1 LGLSSSRPSIRLIVS
16 GQARTSIRMFTVPG
30 ERNPTLNNLTFN
42 SSKKESYIM
51 DDEIDP
57 GKIAETA
64 IGVFIGLMAFKIVKI
79 IIKGLC
85 E

>member
-1 LGLSSSRPSIRLIVS
+1 MPIR
-16 GQARTSIRMFTVPG
+16 TFTDIG
-30 ERNPTLNNLTFN
+30 ERPRLKQPHFQH
-42 SSKKESYIM
+42 KESPIM

>member
-1 LGLSSSRPSIRLIVS
+1 MKNGISFWMTCFLAACMLASCGRTDDKPAVSGLSKMICD
-16 GQARTSIRMFTVPG
+16 
-30 ERNPTLNNLTFN
+30 
-42 SSKKESYIM
+42 ESFQNIM

>member
-1 LGLSSSRPSIRLIVS
+1 MKAECGAKVVFRGILPPNTSVFNRSRHHPHIDFPLIC
-16 GQARTSIRMFTVPG
+16 TVF
-30 ERNPTLNNLTFN
+30 LH
-42 SSKKESYIM
+42 
-51 DDEIDP
+51 DEIDP

>member
-1 LGLSSSRPSIRLIVS
+1 MSIR
-16 GQARTSIRMFTVPG
+16 TFTVLG
-30 ERNPTLNNLTFN
+30 ERNSATNNRIFN
-42 SSKKESYIM
+42 SNKKESHIM
-51 DDEIDP
+51 DDELDP

>member
-1 LGLSSSRPSIRLIVS
+1 MP
-16 GQARTSIRMFTVPG
+16 IRMFTVIA
-30 ERNPTLNNLTFN
+30 ERSPTSNNLISN
-42 SSKKESYIM
+42 SNTKESLIM
-51 DDEIDP
+51 DDELDP

>member
-1 LGLSSSRPSIRLIVS
+1 MSIRTFIV
-16 GQARTSIRMFTVPG
+16 IG
-30 ERNPTLNNLTFN
+30 ERNPSSNNLTLN
-42 SSKKESYIM
+42 PNIKESHIM

>member
-1 LGLSSSRPSIRLIVS
+1 
-16 GQARTSIRMFTVPG
+16 
-30 ERNPTLNNLTFN
+30 
-42 SSKKESYIM
+42 M
-51 DDEIDP
+51 DDELDP

>member
-1 LGLSSSRPSIRLIVS
+1 
-16 GQARTSIRMFTVPG
+16 
-30 ERNPTLNNLTFN
+30 
-42 SSKKESYIM
+42 M
-51 DDEIDP
+51 DDGLDP
-57 GKIAETA
+57 NKMAETA